1 MNSSSMWATLKR
13 FDAYAKPMDDF
24 RIRTRT
30 GGVLT
35 VASALVMLLLFAS
48 EIRDYLKPEMKEEL
62 FVDTSRTGK
71 LKINLDISFQKISCD
86 FLGLDA
92 MDVSGEQHIDI
103 EHNIYKRRLDL
114 QGLLEFTFTVFL
126 IFHMNSPVFSYAGH
140 PIEDAQKEVNVGAI
154 AKVATNNGTSSGNAT
169 CGSCYGAET
178 EEKKCCNTCN
188 DVRDAYR
195 LKTWKFDPRG
205 IEQCRDGL
213 SSELEER
220 ALKEGCQI
228 YGYLEV
234 NRVGGSFH
242 VAPGKSFIIN
252 HIHVHDVNPFASTDF
267 NVSHTINHLSFGLQ
281 REQEG
286 QDSQHPLDGVEGVAD
301 RGAMMFQYY
310 IKIVPTAYV
319 LTDGNVFPSN
329 QFSVTRH
336 SKVVSVVGGESG
348 MPGVF
353 FSYEMSPV
361 MVKYSLKDKSVG
373 HFLTGLCAIIGG
385 VFTVAGILDKL
396 IYTSS
401 RLIAEKTDLG
411 KAT

>member
-1 MNSSSMWATLKR
+1 MRWTFRESSTLIYLDHNVFKR
-13 FDAYAKPMDDF
+13 
-24 RIRTRT
+24 
-30 GGVLT
+30 
-35 VASALVMLLLFAS
+35 S
-48 EIRDYLKPEMKEEL
+48 
-62 FVDTSRTGK
+62 
-71 LKINLDISFQKISCD
+71 
-86 FLGLDA
+86 
-92 MDVSGEQHIDI
+92 
-103 EHNIYKRRLDL
+103 LDL
-114 QGLLEFTFTVFL
+114 SGNQ
-126 IFHMNSPVFSYAGH
+126 
-140 PIEDAQKEVNVGAI
+140 IEEPQKEHHLGAV
-154 AKVATNNGTSSGNAT
+154 AKVTNNAKDPEAKGNGTAVV

-178 EEKKCCNTCN
+178 TDRKCCNTCN

-205 IEQCRDGL
+205 IDQCREGL
-213 SSELEER
+213 GSEVEER

-252 HIHVHDVNPFASTDF
+252 HVHVHDVNPFASTDF
-267 NVSHTINHLSFGLQ
+267 NISHHINHLSFGQQLVDH
-281 REQEG
+281 EG
-286 QDSQHPLDGVEGVAD
+286 QLQANNPLDDVDGVAD

-310 IKIVPTAYV
+310 IKIVPTTYMQPN
-319 LTDGNVFPSN
+319 GSYFPSN

-336 SKVVSVVGGESG
+336 SKVVSVMSGESG

-353 FSYEMSPV
+353 FSYELSPV
-361 MVKYSLKDKSVG
+361 MVKFSPKEKSLG

-396 IYTSS
+396 IYTST
-401 RLIAEKTDLG
+401 RLIEQKIEIG